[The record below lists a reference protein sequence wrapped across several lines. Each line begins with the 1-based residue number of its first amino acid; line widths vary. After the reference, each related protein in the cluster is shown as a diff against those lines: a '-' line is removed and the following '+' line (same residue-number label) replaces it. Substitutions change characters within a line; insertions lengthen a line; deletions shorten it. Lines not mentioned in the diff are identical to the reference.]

1 MEDFNG
7 LLNKY
12 RVFTVPEKISF
23 FGCDAHEI
31 LVSFEELQIYKFLRS
46 IILDQSESPYIR
58 KKAIEL
64 HTNYILIH
72 KLKPR
77 YALNI
82 LIDFW
87 TESQDISLE
96 VRRLKDLFL
105 FYELEPDGIKKIYQS
120 STNNDEV
127 EIQAESYF
135 HLGLIDFMSAL
146 KSEQSQ
152 FKKILQQSLS
162 EFESAFGIIENRIDS
177 EFFITIINFILDLI
191 EGRKDS
197 SDYHLSR
204 LTQILWR
211 RDVLSISNV
220 SSPFWVSFY
229 KVLLSI
235 SKVDNLLQSTWLD
248 YRENFLKLYYYY
260 CEIKNDEL
268 KDRLSE
274 SLLKEEFS
282 KYCIASFFD
291 PYILLSPAYELAKID
306 ARLKEVSADSDE
318 YKFLNYLKE
327 LEKTSD
333 SKKKIGIEVILNEL
347 SQLFPNRNFSSI
359 QPLLSN
365 VKNFDDVNLIFQI
378 FNILKEPNTEYFLDN
393 CLWSCIEMQSNKMY
407 TEASEDERNTFIASI
422 LTAKNWVVKDQ
433 TRRGK
438 SHQGKS
444 AGELDIFITLQNG
457 EPFAVIEALNLKSL
471 DKHYIN
477 LHLTKIFGYDTVG
490 LKQNLILIYSSAM
503 KFDDLWTKYCSHITE
518 VNYPYKYL
526 RDNERD
532 DYILPEIRLRE
543 TIHLRQGM
551 EVSLFHM
558 MVNMNVLTG
567 NIV

>member
-1 MEDFNG
+1 M
-7 LLNKY
+7 
-12 RVFTVPEKISF
+12 
-23 FGCDAHEI
+23 
-31 LVSFEELQIYKFLRS
+31 
-46 IILDQSESPYIR
+46 
-58 KKAIEL
+58 
-64 HTNYILIH
+64 
-72 KLKPR
+72 
-77 YALNI
+77 
-82 LIDFW
+82 
-87 TESQDISLE
+87 
-96 VRRLKDLFL
+96 
-105 FYELEPDGIKKIYQS
+105 
-120 STNNDEV
+120 
-127 EIQAESYF
+127 
-135 HLGLIDFMSAL
+135 
-146 KSEQSQ
+146 
-152 FKKILQQSLS
+152 
-162 EFESAFGIIENRIDS
+162 
-177 EFFITIINFILDLI
+177 
-191 EGRKDS
+191 
-197 SDYHLSR
+197 
-204 LTQILWR
+204 
-211 RDVLSISNV
+211 
-220 SSPFWVSFY
+220 
-229 KVLLSI
+229 
-235 SKVDNLLQSTWLD
+235 
-248 YRENFLKLYYYY
+248 
-260 CEIKNDEL
+260 
-268 KDRLSE
+268 
-274 SLLKEEFS
+274 
-282 KYCIASFFD
+282 
-291 PYILLSPAYELAKID
+291 
-306 ARLKEVSADSDE
+306 
-318 YKFLNYLKE
+318 KE